1 MAEEE
6 IDRSAV
12 NLNSH
17 QHNRC

>member
-17 QHNRC
+17 PHNRR